1 MCIDENTDQEG
12 FTFEGLY
19 LTNRRGK
26 EKEILGT
33 TLDNKLSFNNHI
45 KTVEK
50 SVEKLT
56 RKSVLPPG

>member
-1 MCIDENTDQEG
+1 MCIDKNTDQEG

-19 LTNRRGK
+19 STNRRGK

>member
-1 MCIDENTDQEG
+1 MCIDKNTDQEG

-56 RKSVLPPG
+56 RKSVLPSG

>member
-1 MCIDENTDQEG
+1 MCIDKNTDQEG

-56 RKSVLPPG
+56 RKSVLPQG

>member
-1 MCIDENTDQEG
+1 MCIDKNTDQEG

-19 LTNRRGK
+19 LLNRRGK

-45 KTVEK
+45 KNVEK

>member
-1 MCIDENTDQEG
+1 MCNDENTDQEG

>member
-1 MCIDENTDQEG
+1 MCIDKNTDQEG
-12 FTFEGLY
+12 STFEGLY